1 MNIIHEI
8 REEILAAQCEPSS
21 RDLTIL
27 ALLFLII
34 PGLIGLYYVFWKGS
48 AAGYVWIVAGVVL
61 AATRVI
67 TPLFKAIYGL
77 WLGFSVVLGYF
88 VSRAL
93 ITIIFFLVLTPTGLI
108 MRLVGKDP
116 MDRKWDPAAKSY
128 WIKREEDPN
137 ANLERYE
144 KQF

>member
-8 REEILAAQCEPSS
+8 REEIRAAQREPSN

-34 PGLIGLYYVFWKGS
+34 PGLIGLYLVLWKGS
-48 AAGYVWIVAGVVL
+48 GSGYVWMIVGAAL
-61 AATRVI
+61 AVSRLI
-67 TPLFKAIYGL
+67 RPLFKTIYGL

-88 VSRAL
+88 ISRAL
-93 ITIIFFLVLTPTGLI
+93 LTIIFILVLTPTGFI
-108 MRLVGKDP
+108 MRIVGKDP
-116 MDRKWDPAAKSY
+116 MERKWDPAAESY

-137 ANLERYE
+137 LNLERYE

>member
-1 MNIIHEI
+1 MSIINEI
-8 REEILAAQCEPSS
+8 REEILAAKREPSS

-34 PGLIGLYYVFWKGS
+34 PGFIGLYYVFWKGS
-48 AAGYVWIVAGVVL
+48 AAGYIWMIAGAVL
-61 AATRVI
+61 AVARLI
-67 TPLFKAIYGL
+67 TPLFKRIYGL
-77 WLGFSVVLGYF
+77 WLGFSVILGYF
-88 VSRAL
+88 ISRAL
-93 ITIIFFLVLTPTGLI
+93 LTIIFFIVLTPTALI

-116 MDRKWDPAAKSY
+116 MERKWDPAVKSY

-137 ANLERYE
+137 ANLQRYE

>member
-8 REEILAAQCEPSS
+8 REEIQAAQREPSN

-34 PGLIGLYYVFWKGS
+34 PGLIGLYLVFWKGS
-48 AAGYVWIVAGVVL
+48 EAGYVWMIVGAVL
-61 AATRVI
+61 ALSRLIGPV
-67 TPLFKAIYGL
+67 FKTIYSL
-77 WLGFSVVLGYF
+77 WLAFSVILGYF

-93 ITIIFFLVLTPTGLI
+93 LTIIFFLVLTPTGLI
-108 MRLVGKDP
+108 MRIVGKDP
-116 MDRKWDPAAKSY
+116 MDRKWDREAKSY
-128 WIKREEDPN
+128 WIKREADPN

>member
-8 REEILAAQCEPSS
+8 REEIRAAQREPSN

-34 PGLIGLYYVFWKGS
+34 PGLIGLYLVFWKGS
-48 AAGYVWIVAGVVL
+48 GAGYIWMIVGAAL
-61 AATRVI
+61 AVSRLI
-67 TPLFKAIYGL
+67 RPLFKTIYSL

-88 VSRAL
+88 ISRAL
-93 ITIIFFLVLTPTGLI
+93 LTIIFFLILTPTGLI
-108 MRLVGKDP
+108 MWIVGKDP
-116 MDRKWDPAAKSY
+116 MDRKWDHGAESY
-128 WIKREEDPN
+128 WIKREEDSN
-137 ANLERYE
+137 LNLERYE